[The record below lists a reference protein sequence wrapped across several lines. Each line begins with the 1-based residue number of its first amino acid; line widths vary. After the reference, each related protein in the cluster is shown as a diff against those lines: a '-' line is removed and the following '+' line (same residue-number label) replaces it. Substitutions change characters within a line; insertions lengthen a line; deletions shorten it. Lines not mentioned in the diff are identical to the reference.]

1 MSAVLR
7 MERLNVAFARGQV
20 QVVRDLSLSID
31 AGEVVALVGESGSG
45 KSTAALALMGLLD
58 EAAQATGAIHL
69 ACKDGTERDMLVLP
83 ERLLRRI
90 RGEDM
95 AMIFQEPMAS
105 LDPICA
111 IGAQITEAIAVHRP
125 MPRAARD
132 AEALRL
138 LRSVAIANP
147 EKCLTSYPHQLSGGM
162 RQRVMIAIAL
172 SCQPSLLI
180 ADEPTTA
187 LDATIQAQII
197 NQLRDLRVRTGMAI
211 LFITHD
217 LGLVAEIADRVLVM
231 YAGRIV
237 EAGPVSEVFARPRMP
252 YTRGLMRSRPR
263 IGTRRSREER
273 IEPIP
278 GNVPDPA
285 SLPCGCAFRPRCAHA
300 EAGRCDQGVPTLE
313 ECGPAHTV
321 RCLRWQEL
329 DD

>member
-1 MSAVLR
+1 MSTVLR
-7 MERLNVAFARGQV
+7 VEQLTVAFARGQV
-20 QVVRDLSLSID
+20 PVVRDLSLAID
-31 AGEVVALVGESGSG
+31 AGEIVALVGESGSG

-58 EAAQATGAIHL
+58 EAAQATGAIRL
-69 ACKDGTERDMLVLP
+69 ACKSGQECDVLALP
-83 ERLLRRI
+83 ERQIRRI

-105 LDPICA
+105 LDPIWA
-111 IGAQITEAIAVHRP
+111 IGAQIGEAIATHRR
-125 MPRAARD
+125 MSSAARD

-138 LRSVAIANP
+138 LRSVAIADP
-147 EKCLTSYPHQLSGGM
+147 ENCLTSYPHQLSGGM

-172 SCQPSLLI
+172 SCQPRLLI

-197 NQLRDLRVRTGMAI
+197 DQLREAAARTGMAM

-237 EAGPVSEVFARPRMP
+237 EAGPVTEVFANPRMP

-263 IGTRRSREER
+263 IGSRRSREER

-278 GNVPDPA
+278 GNVPNPA
-285 SLPCGCAFRPRCAHA
+285 SLPGGCAFHPRCAHA
-300 EAGRCDQGVPTLE
+300 EAGRCDRALPMLE
-313 ECGPAHTV
+313 DCGRAHAV

-329 DD
+329 AG